1 MTIVRID
8 TVRIAEFPNL
18 LYVLIH
24 DDAGRVGLGETFYG
38 AAAVE
43 AWVHESAAPLIT
55 GEDPGR
61 IGAIARSLTGPV
73 GWGGSGAETRGR
85 SAIDIALWDLLGQ
98 TAGLPLSALLGGAAR
113 TSANVYNTC
122 AGYRYVRTGV
132 SQTLDNWGLPARG
145 EDAGPYEDLEGFLT
159 RPGELAESLLE
170 QGIRAMKIW
179 PFDGCAEMTGGT
191 SVDSGDLER
200 GLRPLR
206 EIRAAVGMEMDVMI
220 ELHGLWQ
227 REPAQRI
234 VTACDAFEP
243 RWYEDPLRA
252 DDVEGLAKL
261 AARTPTPLAVG
272 ETVAGLAHF
281 RRLCEHGAAGIV
293 VFDAGWCGG
302 LSEARKI
309 AAVAEA
315 HALPVA
321 AHDCTGPV
329 GFTVGTHLSV
339 ALANAAIQESVRA
352 HHSTWY
358 AELVEGLPPIE
369 NGVVRPPDAAGHG
382 VRLRPDVLKR
392 LDTSVRSSHATT
404 YSASR

>member
-1 MTIVRID
+1 MRIVRVD
-8 TVRIAEFPNL
+8 TVRIAEYPNL

-43 AWVHESAAPLIT
+43 AWVHETAAPLIT

-61 IGAIARSLTGPV
+61 IGAIARSLTGSV
-73 GWGGSGAETRGR
+73 GWAGSGAETRGR
-85 SAIDIALWDLLGQ
+85 SAIDIALWDLLGTDRGPPALR
-98 TAGLPLSALLGGAAR
+98 TARWRGPHLGERLQHLRGLSLCTDGRVADRGQLG
-113 TSANVYNTC
+113 TSRSWRDT
-122 AGYRYVRTGV
+122 
-132 SQTLDNWGLPARG
+132 
-145 EDAGPYEDLEGFLT
+145 GPYEDLEGFLT
-159 RPGELAESLLE
+159 RPGALAESLLE

-179 PFDGCAEMTGGT
+179 PFDGYAEMTGGT
-191 SVDSGDLER
+191 SVDSGDLDR

-227 REPAQRI
+227 LEPAQRI
-234 VTACDAFEP
+234 ATACDAFEP

-252 DDVEGLAKL
+252 DDIEGLGRL

-339 ALANAAIQESVRA
+339 ALTNAAIQESVRA

-369 NGVVRPPDAAGHG
+369 NGVV
-382 VRLRPDVLKR
+382 
-392 LDTSVRSSHATT
+392 SSA
-404 YSASR
+404 